1 MKSQLFKKEIP
12 KDLLYNFL
20 DKYAIDKGDY
30 YLFTTISYQK
40 AKFHKELE
48 KFLDIIKEYYYPAKQ
63 SYITRKMSY
72 NNFTTILRQ
81 ICKSSLITYIS
92 KVKYEKLT
100 YGIEYYIYK

>member
-12 KDLLYNFL
+12 KDLLYTL
-20 DKYAIDKGDY
+20 DKYAIDKDDY

-63 SYITRKMSY
+63 SYITEKCHII
-72 NNFTTILRQ
+72 ILQ
-81 ICKSSLITYIS
+81 LFYD
-92 KVKYEKLT
+92 KYVNHH
-100 YGIEYYIYK
+100 